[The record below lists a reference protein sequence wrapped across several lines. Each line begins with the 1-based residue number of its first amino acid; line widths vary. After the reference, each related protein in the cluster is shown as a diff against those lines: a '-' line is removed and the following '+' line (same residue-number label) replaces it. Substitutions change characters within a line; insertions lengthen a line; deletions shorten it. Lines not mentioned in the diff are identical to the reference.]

1 MRRRQIV
8 LGDSGFA
15 RVRSP
20 GVVERGVLI
29 VQCDCLA
36 DKACCQVAAANLLHD
51 DAKKM
56 KAVKV
61 VWVDREKF
69 SAVVFGFSE
78 LAGMVMPLPPRQ

>member
-1 MRRRQIV
+1 
-8 LGDSGFA
+8 
-15 RVRSP
+15 
-20 GVVERGVLI
+20 
-29 VQCDCLA
+29 
-36 DKACCQVAAANLLHD
+36 LLHD

-78 LAGMVMPLPPRQ
+78 LAGMVMPLRPRQ